1 MSALTEA
8 FGQRLLVARFNC
20 GRISQE
26 VVAERAGLHRTQM
39 SALENGRQMP
49 MLETVVRVAGAVGMS
64 AGDLLGPIRWVPAAK
79 SEPGASSSPRRS
91 RERPRTRPAV
101 VR

>member
-8 FGQRLLVARFNC
+8 FGERLIVARFNA

-26 VVAERAGLHRTQM
+26 VVAERAGIHRTQM

-49 MLETVVRVAGAVGMS
+49 MLETVVRVAGAVELT
-64 AGDLLGPIRWVPAAK
+64 AGELLGPIGWVPAAK
-79 SEPGASSSPRRS
+79 GEPGRFVLTDP
-91 RERPRTRPAV
+91 
-101 VR
+101 